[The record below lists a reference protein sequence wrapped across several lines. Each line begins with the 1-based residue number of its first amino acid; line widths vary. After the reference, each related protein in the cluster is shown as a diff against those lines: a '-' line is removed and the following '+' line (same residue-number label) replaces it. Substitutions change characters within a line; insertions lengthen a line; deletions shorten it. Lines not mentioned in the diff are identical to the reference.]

1 MITNILLLIFLTLTW
16 SFLVSYIKNIKISN
30 HNNQT
35 SWMFS
40 YDFKAEKKKDYQP
53 EDLSLLKNSQWYE
66 LASIGLG
73 KSFSTDESNLGKA
86 IIYKDEI
93 TDSFTLNNSKL
104 FYPIFYNFYSQKIY
118 H

>member
-53 EDLSLLKNSQWYE
+53 EDLSLLK
-66 LASIGLG
+66 
-73 KSFSTDESNLGKA
+73 KK
-86 IIYKDEI
+86 IYKNKLI
-93 TDSFTLNNSKL
+93 FVLYLNVNLIFLVINSL
-104 FYPIFYNFYSQKIY
+104 VSQFLIILT
-118 H
+118 

>member
-53 EDLSLLKNSQWYE
+53 VDLRLLKKKRFKNKLIFVLYINVVLIFLVINSLVSQF
-66 LASIGLG
+66 L
-73 KSFSTDESNLGKA
+73 
-86 IIYKDEI
+86 IIL
-93 TDSFTLNNSKL
+93 T
-104 FYPIFYNFYSQKIY
+104 
-118 H
+118 

>member
-53 EDLSLLKNSQWYE
+53 EDLSLLKKKRFKNKLIFALYINVILIFLVINSLVSQF
-66 LASIGLG
+66 L
-73 KSFSTDESNLGKA
+73 
-86 IIYKDEI
+86 IIL
-93 TDSFTLNNSKL
+93 T
-104 FYPIFYNFYSQKIY
+104 
-118 H
+118 

>member
-40 YDFKAEKKKDYQP
+40 YDFKAEKKRDYQP
-53 EDLSLLKNSQWYE
+53 EDLSLHKKKRFKNKLIFVLYINVILIFLVINSLVSQF
-66 LASIGLG
+66 L
-73 KSFSTDESNLGKA
+73 
-86 IIYKDEI
+86 IIL
-93 TDSFTLNNSKL
+93 T
-104 FYPIFYNFYSQKIY
+104 
-118 H
+118 